1 MKLLFKT
8 RMALTM
14 GTLTG
19 VAVLAMT
26 ALMLTLS
33 LTIVTLHYNRRGV
46 LMTKLVTESVEH
58 GTGASDRIVGYVG
71 EQLRVAAL
79 LTAELAKVSTDAD
92 TLTKQL
98 KYVSTEA
105 HSSDGYPLLEDI
117 LVLDPMGGV
126 YAYTGKQ
133 APPPLIAA
141 PEEIKGKQR
150 SFFAQEKSES
160 SAPTQTRTAAMAS
173 TAEVGYIAQV
183 DMGEEVQ
190 NRIRKSFS
198 LQHLLNQFVSP
209 AKSAV
214 DPFDPEREE
223 MDLRRMGTGISRIVI
238 IDAMGDFLAEVS
250 IPGMEMDTLER
261 QAISSFCMQLLQHPE
276 PGVAVERFGEDLGVV
291 TLLKPKGKEGAH
303 ALFIQHRIEPYFD
316 VIQRQVK
323 FIGGIGLILI
333 LIAVAVCFWLARRL
347 SYPLTQLMEGARC
360 LGMGDWH
367 HRVSLTKADKEFQSL
382 ADSFNDMANA
392 LNHNVKELQIAT
404 QHRERLESELRI
416 AAEQQQSLLP
426 AQLPCLS
433 GMQVAGFSRAAR
445 EVGGD
450 FYDYMQ
456 MANGNWAIAVGDATN
471 KGLPAAML
479 VTECWT
485 VLTALAGETDS
496 PAELLQRTNKALCRR
511 VGDSG
516 RFVTLFLVM
525 IDTKQE
531 CFCYA
536 SAGHNPP
543 FLVGHDGKRVAR
555 LTSDT
560 GLPLGVLQDCVYKDV
575 ALPYQPEDTL
585 LLYSDGVT
593 EALDNSNALYGEE
606 RLLSFLKTARQCA
619 LSELLQRL
627 EEDVAAFTQQD
638 TLADDMTRGS
648 RANCI
653 VRHELVIRP
662 ITLKRS
668 SDRKQ

>member
-1 MKLLFKT
+1 MKLLFRT

-26 ALMLTLS
+26 VLMLTLS

-79 LTAELAKVSTDAD
+79 LTAELAKLSPDAD

-105 HSSDGYPLLEDI
+105 NSSDGYPLLEDI

-133 APPPLIAA
+133 APPPLIAS
-141 PEEIKGKQR
+141 PEQIKGEQR
-150 SFFAQEKSES
+150 SFFTQEKSES
-160 SAPTQTRTAAMAS
+160 STPTQTRTAAMAS

-214 DPFDPEREE
+214 DPFDPDQEE
-223 MDLRRMGTGISRIVI
+223 MDLRRMGTGISRIAIVDERGVFI
-238 IDAMGDFLAEVS
+238 AEVS
-250 IPGMEMDTLER
+250 TPEMPMDLQEHT
-261 QAISSFCMQLLQHPE
+261 AISNFCMQLLHPQE
-276 PGVAVERFGEDLGVV
+276 SEVGHSPPGVAVERFGEDLGVA
-291 TLLKPKGKEGAH
+291 TLLERGDGTPPH

-316 VIQRQVK
+316 VIQEQIK

-333 LIAVAVCFWLARRL
+333 LIAIAVCFWLARRL

-382 ADSFNDMANA
+382 ADSFNDMASA

-485 VLTALAGETDS
+485 VLTALAGETNS

-531 CFCYA
+531 CFRYA

-543 FLVGHDGKRVAR
+543 FLIGHDGKRVAR

-575 ALPYQPEDTL
+575 TLPYQPEDTL

-593 EALDNSNALYGEE
+593 EALDNSNALYGEK

-638 TLADDMTRGS
+638 TLADDMT
-648 RANCI
+648 AVA
-653 VRHELVIRP
+653 VRIA
-662 ITLKRS
+662 S
-668 SDRKQ
+668 CGMN